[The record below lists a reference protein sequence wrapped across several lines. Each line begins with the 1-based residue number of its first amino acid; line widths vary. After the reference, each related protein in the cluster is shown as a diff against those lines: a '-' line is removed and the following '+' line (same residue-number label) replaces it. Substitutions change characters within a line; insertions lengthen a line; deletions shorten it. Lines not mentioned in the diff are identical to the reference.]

1 MPALG
6 YFAALYRSGIT
17 WYNILKTEKSESK
30 LERNC
35 MKKIMFGNSLMLLS
49 IAFFVLVG
57 LKNMPVY
64 IFWPAM
70 ILLIVGFIMAVV
82 GFFSNSN

>member
-1 MPALG
+1 MVQCFKNRKIG
-6 YFAALYRSGIT
+6 VQTG
-17 WYNILKTEKSESK
+17 EKLHEKDNVWKEPNAFK
-30 LERNC
+30 L
-35 MKKIMFGNSLMLLS
+35 
-49 IAFFVLVG
+49 AFFVLVG